1 MHSLKK
7 VENKHLVV
15 KVNLHISD
23 QVKSRVEKFISQ
35 IYNVAKAHQNIKV
48 FLFKFAEGRG
58 LGVNSF
64 ENKF

>member
-15 KVNLHISD
+15 KVNLHTSD

-35 IYNVAKAHQNIKV
+35 IYNVAKAHQNTKV

-64 ENKF
+64 EKKF